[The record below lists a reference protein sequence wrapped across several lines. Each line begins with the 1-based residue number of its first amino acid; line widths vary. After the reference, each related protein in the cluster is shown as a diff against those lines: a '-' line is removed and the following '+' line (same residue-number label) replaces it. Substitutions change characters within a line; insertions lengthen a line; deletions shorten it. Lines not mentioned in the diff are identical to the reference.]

1 MAYTTKATNSLT
13 QTIVEWLPEG
23 WKRVKLVKES
33 EIHGDRRIL
42 DFGSEHTMEYIDDA
56 I

>member
-1 MAYTTKATNSLT
+1 MSYATKAKNSLT

-23 WKRVKLVKES
+23 WERVKRVKES
-33 EIHGDRRIL
+33 EIHSDRRIL
-42 DFGSEHTMEYIDDA
+42 DFGSEHTMKYIDDA